1 MYIYICIFLFT
12 YIYIYIPTRCIL
24 MLLFKIGKLHTTMLV
39 SCFKRKKKR
48 KIEYRNES
56 VYVPCT
62 GADHDS
68 EIQ

>member
-12 YIYIYIPTRCIL
+12 YIYIPTRCIL

>member
-1 MYIYICIFLFT
+1 M
-12 YIYIYIPTRCIL
+12 RCIL

-48 KIEYRNES
+48 KIEYRDES